1 MQAET
6 PEPIA
11 DTDREPVP
19 VTDDHLADAT
29 AAGAAVQASD
39 APAAPPAP
47 NPRAVNPDMPRD
59 MTPPKEGSQR
69 TGSVPAV
76 DARRQWARRQWSNWR
91 LYLVRAISA
100 GVSVI
105 LAVAIVPGLSFSGWR
120 WGQGLAIAVVFA
132 VLNAV
137 VKPALQFLSLRF
149 LFSSYGIV
157 IVLINTLLLALLDWI
172 LGERIEASGVLPVLL
187 GGALI
192 GLIGAAIDAMLGAD
206 PPPLDREYKERNG
219 LA

>member
-1 MQAET
+1 
-6 PEPIA
+6 
-11 DTDREPVP
+11 
-19 VTDDHLADAT
+19 
-29 AAGAAVQASD
+29 
-39 APAAPPAP
+39 
-47 NPRAVNPDMPRD
+47 
-59 MTPPKEGSQR
+59 
-69 TGSVPAV
+69 
-76 DARRQWARRQWSNWR
+76 
-91 LYLVRAISA
+91 
-100 GVSVI
+100 VI